1 MKTASDVRMV
11 ILSACYNHCITC
23 TQHCVWHCYTW
34 YGATVFF
41 GRGGGGGG
49 TEEWRRGPGDWICL
63 TVTRSPASLLLL
75 PPVPADLARL
85 CSVSPASPGPSL
97 SLVSGAGPHMMHF
110 SLPQLCST
118 RASDNRSCNK
128 NIQTKN

>member
-1 MKTASDVRMV
+1 MFECLHYQPVS
-11 ILSACYNHCITC
+11 NNCITFTLHLSC
-23 TQHCVWHCYTW
+23 HCYTW

-75 PPVPADLARL
+75 LTPGPADLARRSPL
-85 CSVSPASPGPSL
+85 APASPCPGLSL

-118 RASDNRSCNK
+118 RVSDNRSCNK
-128 NIQTKN
+128 NIYT